1 VDLVDLLRPIRPI
14 CTQQLSLRQNR
25 PDGFLLQVRRVAVFI
40 EDTLDHHSDLGAGSF
55 ADRPVDGNALAHLR
69 DQLGGYELEKT
80 RGQSPDFFIATS
92 LASFESCDPV
102 SASCPGV

>member
-1 VDLVDLLRPIRPI
+1 V
-14 CTQQLSLRQNR
+14 
-25 PDGFLLQVRRVAVFI
+25 
-40 EDTLDHHSDLGAGSF
+40 
-55 ADRPVDGNALAHLR
+55 R